1 MADPEQD
8 AWWRGTKRLAILT
21 LAAAAVFIAVFAVV
35 AQPIE
40 GGVLGFPFAY
50 FTAVLP
56 LPFLL
61 VALIFWFARR
71 QEAIDRRH
79 GLSED

>member
-1 MADPEQD
+1 MADPEQS
-8 AWWRGTKRLAILT
+8 AWWRDTKRLAIVT
-21 LAAAAVFIAVFAVV
+21 LAAATIFIAVFAVV

-40 GGVLGFPFAY
+40 GGILGFQFAY

-61 VALIFWFARR
+61 VALISWFARR
-71 QEAIDRRH
+71 QETIDRRH

>member
-1 MADPEQD
+1 MAEPEHD
-8 AWWRGTKRLAILT
+8 AWWRETKRLAMMAVI
-21 LAAAAVFIAVFAVV
+21 AAAIFVAVFAVV

-40 GGVLGFPFAY
+40 GAVLGFPFAY

-71 QEAIDRRH
+71 QDAIDRRH